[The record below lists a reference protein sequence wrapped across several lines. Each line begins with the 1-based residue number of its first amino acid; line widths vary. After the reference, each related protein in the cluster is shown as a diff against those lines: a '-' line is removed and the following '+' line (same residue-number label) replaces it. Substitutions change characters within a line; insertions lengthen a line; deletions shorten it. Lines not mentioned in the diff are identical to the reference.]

1 LSGEVPL
8 RPRCEES
15 TRPSEA
21 EEAEA
26 GDSEAVAEA
35 GDSDLVAEAEAV
47 ALAA

>member
-1 LSGEVPL
+1 MSGEVPL
-8 RPRCEES
+8 RPRREES
-15 TRPSEA
+15 PRPSEA
-21 EEAEA
+21 VEAEA

>member
-1 LSGEVPL
+1 MPL
-8 RPRCEES
+8 RPRREES
-15 TRPSEA
+15 TRPSEV

-26 GDSEAVAEA
+26 GDSEAVAEAVAEA